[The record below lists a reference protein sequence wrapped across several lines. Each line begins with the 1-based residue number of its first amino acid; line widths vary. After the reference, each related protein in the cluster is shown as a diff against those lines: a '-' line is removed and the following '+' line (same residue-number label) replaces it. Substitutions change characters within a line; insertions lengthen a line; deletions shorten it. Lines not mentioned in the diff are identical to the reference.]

1 MARLNMKDIAK
12 PRPPEVSGLA
22 AELSDEMYKRM
33 KMSVEDQLIHHQFD
47 PVKNLVEI
55 HKDKMTPA
63 SLKIKINTELLGF
76 TKPKMANV
84 TINAQQT
91 IDLNDIVS
99 KLDEL
104 HK

>member
-1 MARLNMKDIAK
+1 MAKLSMKQIAK
-12 PRPPEVSGLA
+12 PRPPEVSDFA
-22 AELSDEMYKRM
+22 QELGDEMYKRM
-33 KMSVEDQLIHHQFD
+33 KMSVEDQLIHHRFD
-47 PVKNLVEI
+47 PVKNLVDM
-55 HKDKMTPA
+55 HKDSMTPPA
-63 SLKIKINTELLGF
+63 LKLKINTELLGF

>member
-1 MARLNMKDIAK
+1 MAKLKMKDIAK
-12 PRPPEVSGLA
+12 PHPPEVSNLA
-22 AELSDEMYKRM
+22 QEISDEMYKRM

-47 PVKNLVEI
+47 PVKNLVDI
-55 HKDKMTPA
+55 HKDVLTPP